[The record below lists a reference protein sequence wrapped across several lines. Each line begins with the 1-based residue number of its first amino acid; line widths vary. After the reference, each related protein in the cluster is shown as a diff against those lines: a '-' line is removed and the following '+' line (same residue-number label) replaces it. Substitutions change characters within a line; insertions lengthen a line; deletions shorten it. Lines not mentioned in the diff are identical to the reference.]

1 VIVEKENKFVSA
13 VAYLYRD
20 EEQVE
25 KFIRILY
32 PVLNDHFAQY
42 EIIFANDGCSAG
54 SMARIKDFVLKNK
67 VPAVSFVH
75 MGFHQG
81 IELAMNAGV
90 DLAVGDFVYEFD
102 SLAVDYNQ
110 QLIIDIYQ
118 NALQGFDV
126 VSAVPR
132 GRVSFSS
139 RLFYAAFNRFSN
151 SCGSLSTE
159 RFRILSRRAIN
170 RVGAFSKTISYRK
183 AAYASSGLNIKALT
197 YEPIISERVSNSDT
211 FRLRKET
218 AFDSLVIFTDF
229 AYKVSLTLTIMLL
242 SLTISGIIY
251 TLVQYFGIHKPLE
264 GWTTLMLMVSGGLS
278 GVFMILAFILK
289 YLSVIIE
296 LVLKKQKYLVQ
307 AVEKIT

>member
-1 VIVEKENKFVSA
+1 
-13 VAYLYRD
+13 
-20 EEQVE
+20 
-25 KFIRILY
+25 
-32 PVLNDHFAQY
+32 
-42 EIIFANDGCSAG
+42 
-54 SMARIKDFVLKNK
+54 
-67 VPAVSFVH
+67 
-75 MGFHQG
+75 
-81 IELAMNAGV
+81 
-90 DLAVGDFVYEFD
+90 
-102 SLAVDYNQ
+102 
-110 QLIIDIYQ
+110 
-118 NALQGFDV
+118 
-126 VSAVPR
+126 
-132 GRVSFSS
+132 
-139 RLFYAAFNRFSN
+139 
-151 SCGSLSTE
+151 
-159 RFRILSRRAIN
+159 
-170 RVGAFSKTISYRK
+170 VGAFSKTISYRK

-242 SLTISGIIY
+242 ALTISGIIY